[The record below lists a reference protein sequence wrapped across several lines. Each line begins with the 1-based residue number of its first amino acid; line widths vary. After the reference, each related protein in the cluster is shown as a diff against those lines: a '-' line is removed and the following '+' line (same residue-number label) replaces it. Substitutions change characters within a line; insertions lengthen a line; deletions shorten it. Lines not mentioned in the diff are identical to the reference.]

1 MRPPPPSSGL
11 LEPSLIAIEASP
23 LRQEPQLNG
32 SAQVHPLLIQKK
44 AGVTIPGAETARTTA
59 AGLIVEERGAPS
71 DHNHLSGSISS
82 FEDLEDEGSEY
93 DFLDNKSDL
102 ESIAAS
108 VELGS
113 GTESGHED
121 DDDDIVN
128 IGQAA
133 ARPTLGNT
141 LPQTG
146 NERRESGGQGED
158 GVKSGV
164 FSDDEE
170 DFECLEMPEV

>member
-1 MRPPPPSSGL
+1 M
-11 LEPSLIAIEASP
+11 
-23 LRQEPQLNG
+23 
-32 SAQVHPLLIQKK
+32 
-44 AGVTIPGAETARTTA
+44 
-59 AGLIVEERGAPS
+59 VEEKGGAS
-71 DHNHLSGSISS
+71 DHHHLSGSISS
-82 FEDLEDEGSEY
+82 FEELEDEGSEY
-93 DFLDNKSDL
+93 DLLDNKSDL

-128 IGQAA
+128 IGHGQAA
-133 ARPTLGNT
+133 ARPTLGIT
-141 LPQTG
+141 LSTTG

-170 DFECLEMPEV
+170 DFECVDMPEV